1 MKVTRQL
8 RWILAGAILL
18 GSLAFLFF
26 IFYATNSA
34 LDVWERLQDLH
45 PILFYLYLT
54 LICLFIATSVY
65 FIAKLLWGGRQTSLA
80 TPQHQKPATADS
92 LAAEIQQV
100 EAAGMDTSEFREEI
114 KKLEERKAS
123 GQINIAFFGDVSTG
137 KSSIIKAL
145 LPTAGVDINL
155 RGGSTREIKDYVWQN
170 SSEDRLLLTDL
181 PGRNEAAGGLDEL
194 ALDEAVRAQMV
205 VYVVDSDLTR
215 TQFEDIQELAALGKP
230 MVIAVNKSDLYTDT
244 EQQQITERIRSRF
257 PQDKQGKSLAPEV
270 VFIQSGGVEEV
281 VRVYPDGRE
290 ETIQRPRK
298 TDVSSLATYVQN
310 EIDTQVEWL
319 EQLRDSS
326 VFTLVQRKLDE
337 SRAVFRRE
345 QAEKIVRSGTRN
357 AMLGAMASIAP
368 GTDLV
373 IQGVIGTRMVNDLCK
388 LYDVPIRQ
396 LDIDKFLD
404 FSQSQLKKT
413 IPLILAVA
421 GNALKAFPGLGT
433 VAGGLVHALAYG
445 LIFDALGKSVALT
458 LERRGELKAAP
469 AALTFREML
478 SGNLEERTKT
488 LARLVVDQYRQK
500 DGSTSESNT

>member
-8 RWILAGAILL
+8 RWILAGAIFL
-18 GSLAFLFF
+18 GTLAFLLF
-26 IFYATNSA
+26 IFYATNSV
-34 LDVWERLQDLH
+34 LDVWERLQTLH
-45 PILFYLYLT
+45 PALFYLYLT
-54 LICLFIATSVY
+54 IIILFVGTGLYLIG
-65 FIAKLLWGGRQTSLA
+65 KLLWGGRQTSLA
-80 TPQHQKPATADS
+80 SPKQTAPPTAES
-92 LAAEIQQV
+92 LAAEIKQV
-100 EAAGMDTSEFREEI
+100 EEAGMDTREFRAEI
-114 KKLEERKAS
+114 EKLEQRKAS
-123 GQINIAFFGDVSTG
+123 GQINVAFFGDVSTG

-145 LPTAGVDINL
+145 LPSAGVEINL
-155 RGGSTREIKDYVWQN
+155 RGGSTREVKEYVWQT

-181 PGRNEAAGGLDEL
+181 PGRNEAQGSLDEL

-205 VYVVDSDLTR
+205 VYVVDADLTR
-215 TQFEDIQELAALGKP
+215 TQFEDIQELASLGKP

-257 PQDKQGKSLAPEV
+257 PADNQGKSLAPEV

-298 TDVSSLATYVQN
+298 TDVSALATYVQN
-310 EIDTQVEWL
+310 EIDNQVEWL

-337 SRAVFRRE
+337 SRTAFRRE
-345 QAEKIVRSGTRN
+345 QAEKIVRSGTRT

-373 IQGVIGTRMVNDLCK
+373 VQGVIGTRMVNDLCK

-413 IPLILAVA
+413 VPLILAVA

-445 LIFDALGKSVALT
+445 LIFDALGKAVALT
-458 LERRGELKAAP
+458 LEQRGDLKAAP

-500 DGSTSESNT
+500 DTSPTE